1 MRKRRSPN
9 IALIF
14 LKSISLVFGFRNFFG
29 KDEFSFIDG
38 PQWVVKMFDSKQIIS
53 ILPENRI
60 W

>member
-14 LKSISLVFGFRNFFG
+14 LKSISLVFGFRIFFG
-29 KDEFSFIDG
+29 KDEFYFIDR
-38 PQWVVKMFDSKQIIS
+38 PQRVVKMFDSKQIIS
-53 ILPENRI
+53 ILPDNRV